1 MREVFFI
8 FRKFEELTGPGRPH
22 HQTPSPHPHLSLRKT
37 V

>member
-22 HQTPSPHPHLSLRKT
+22 HQTPSPFLI
-37 V
+37 